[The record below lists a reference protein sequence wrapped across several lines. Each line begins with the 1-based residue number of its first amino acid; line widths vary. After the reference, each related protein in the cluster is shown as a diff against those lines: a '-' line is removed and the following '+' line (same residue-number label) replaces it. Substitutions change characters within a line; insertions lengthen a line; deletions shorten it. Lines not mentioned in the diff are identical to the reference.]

1 MKKFFIC
8 LILSIV
14 SLSATQTDQS
24 QKDAKKIYK
33 TCANCHG
40 INGDS
45 PALGKSAVI
54 NLMNEEQISRAL
66 NGYLDGSY
74 GGELKIVMKI
84 EAQKLTKEE
93 IQSVAKYIQTL
104 RK

>member
-1 MKKFFIC
+1 M
-8 LILSIV
+8 
-14 SLSATQTDQS
+14 
-24 QKDAKKIYK
+24 YK

-74 GGELKIVMKI
+74 SGELKIVMKV

-93 IQSVAKYIQTL
+93 M
-104 RK
+104 